1 MAKKKKIT
9 RPTGNRFTEE
19 AGYLVASIILDAPDG
34 LTTITASSA
43 VRTPEQS
50 LKTGS
55 TRLVVIKQA
64 DSLRYW
70 TSKEGNCVDQK
81 TFIRQ
86 LASYLSKKDGGK
98 FEYTLSAAYTETNEN
113 IVIDTDL
120 LRQHLEQPSTR
131 MEGWIVNGGTVVS
144 DESRLDSWGPLT
156 VEPGRDLYANL
167 KQDLPEVEE
176 AERVAASPGVM
187 EQGVAFIT
195 GVVEGA
201 GEGIHVITVA
211 GAPNGVGRVFFTKNT
226 DGLVS
231 ISAEE
236 DGEHVSAHTII
247 GLELSGMVE
256 ATLRT
261 IKNTA
266 SSAFGPVEEI
276 CGWTVKVDGITPLTS
291 DEVINKHSIDPETGK
306 LLNTDSRISYRD
318 AWEIASREAA

>member
-1 MAKKKKIT
+1 MSKKKKII
-9 RPTGNRFTEE
+9 RPVGNRFTEE
-19 AGYLVASIILDAPDG
+19 AGYLVASVILDAPDG
-34 LTTITASSA
+34 LTTLTASSA

-55 TRLVVIKQA
+55 TRLVVIKQGE
-64 DSLRYW
+64 SLRYW

-81 TFIRQ
+81 SFIRQ

-98 FEYTLSAAYTETNEN
+98 FEYTLSAAYTEANKN
-113 IVIDTDL
+113 VVIDTDM
-120 LRQHLEQPSTR
+120 LREHLTQPSTR
-131 MEGWIVNGGTVVS
+131 MEGWIVNGGTVVA

-167 KQDLPEVEE
+167 KKDLPEVEE

-211 GAPNGVGRVFFTKNT
+211 GAPNGVGRVFFTKDK
-226 DGLVS
+226 DGLIS

-256 ATLRT
+256 ATLRSV
-261 IKNTA
+261 KNNA
-266 SSAFGPVEEI
+266 GSAFGPVEEVR
-276 CGWTVKVDGITPLTS
+276 GWTVTVEAVTPLS
-291 DEVINKHSIDPETGK
+291 ADEVINKHSIDPDTGK
-306 LLNTDSRISYRD
+306 LLNTDSRIGYRD
-318 AWEIASREAA
+318 AWEIAGGVAA